1 MELSSGR
8 RTLWKEFSLSDI
20 GENGAAD
27 VFPTP
32 DGRSYVY
39 GYMRSFADLFIADGL
54 KW

>member
-8 RTLWKEFSLSDI
+8 LEPWKEFSLSDI

-32 DGRSYVY
+32 DGKSYVY
-39 GYMRSFADLFIADGL
+39 GYNRAFADLFIAEGL
-54 KW
+54 Q